1 MGDNGTGTVA
11 YIGIGSNL
19 GDRIA
24 HLRDA
29 IKAVKQ
35 LGGLLSVS
43 SVYETEPFGVEDEE
57 QPMYLNM
64 VVTVCTELKPRQL
77 LDELMKIEL
86 ANGRIRHQRN
96 ESRTL
101 DLDILLYGDEMIE
114 LTELEVP
121 HPRMHQRE
129 FVMVPLAEIAP
140 DLVLPKVNLSVSEIA
155 EDLPNH
161 GIRRVRAIDG
171 MAEQVQVTSL
181 ASRPV

>member
-1 MGDNGTGTVA
+1 MDNGRGTVA

-64 VVTVCTELKPRQL
+64 VVTACTELKPWQL
-77 LDELMKIEL
+77 LDELVKIEL
-86 ANGRIRHQRN
+86 ANGRVRHHRN

-101 DLDILLYGDEMIE
+101 DLDILLYGDEVIE

-140 DLVLPKVNLSVSEIA
+140 DLVVPKVNLSVSEIA
-155 EDLPNH
+155 QGLPNQ
-161 GIRRVRAIDG
+161 GIRRVGSIDG
-171 MAEQVQVTSL
+171 VAEQVQVTSL